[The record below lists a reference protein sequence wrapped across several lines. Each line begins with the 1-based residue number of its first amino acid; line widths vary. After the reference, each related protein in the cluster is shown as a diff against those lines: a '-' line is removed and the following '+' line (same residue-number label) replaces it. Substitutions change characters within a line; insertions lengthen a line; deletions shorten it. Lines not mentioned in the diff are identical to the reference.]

1 MKYKLFILS
10 VFIGLFLL
18 ISGCDSPTESVSIS
32 ITRPSLTEP
41 ADNATDVSLTPTFKW
56 TGEADKLMI
65 SVNSS
70 YSNPIEVNVSGNE
83 HTLAAGI
90 LSPGTIYFWK
100 AGKTSDGTVYWS
112 VNNFRFTT
120 AN

>member
-1 MKYKLFILS
+1 MKYKLFLLS
-10 VFIGLFLL
+10 FLVGIFLL

-41 ADNATDVSLTPTFKW
+41 ADNATGVPLTPVFKW

-70 YSNPIEVNVSGNE
+70 YSNPVEINVSGNQ

-90 LSPGTIYFWK
+90 LKANTIYFWK

-112 VNNFRFTT
+112 VNNYRFTT
-120 AN
+120 GN